1 MNEQNKEKLIAHLE
15 KGTEIF
21 LVLNDDTGI
30 IGVVERNVLCW
41 EETDGNWHE
50 LTVYVGGQHITINS
64 NNIKEVRKCILH
76 TEDEHNQII
85 GRDAFEIYN
94 VPYRLADVDFIK
106 TVLDSWDGLED
117 DAKEEITDVIAPSLT
132 SAMLKDIFGAYA
144 VVNKDNKRLHDKV
157 MELLDDLEK
166 EINEKTQ
173 NDKKAS
179 YDAGKI
185 LAGALGV
192 CSLANTILETMDKVT
207 AEKE

>member
-1 MNEQNKEKLIAHLE
+1 MKEHNKEKLIANLE
-15 KGTEIF
+15 KGTEVF

-30 IGVVERNVLCW
+30 IGVVERNVLCG

-64 NNIKEVRKCILH
+64 NNIKEVRKCIPH
-76 TEDEHNQII
+76 TEDEQNQII
-85 GRDAFEIYN
+85 GRDVFEIYKI
-94 VPYRLADVDFIK
+94 PYGLSDVEFLK

-132 SAMLKDIFGAYA
+132 SAMLKDIFDAYA
-144 VVNKDNKRLHDKV
+144 VVEKDNKRLHGKV

-166 EINEKTQ
+166 EINNKTQ
-173 NDKKAS
+173 DDKKTS
-179 YDAGKI
+179 YDTGKT
-185 LAGALGV
+185 LAGVLGV
-192 CSLANTILETMDKVT
+192 CSLANTILEAMDKVT

>member
-41 EETDGNWHE
+41 EETDGNWLE

-94 VPYRLADVDFIK
+94 VPYGLADVDFIK

>member
-64 NNIKEVRKCILH
+64 NNIKEVRKCIPH

-94 VPYRLADVDFIK
+94 VPYGLSDVNFLK

-117 DAKEEITDVIAPSLT
+117 DAKE
-132 SAMLKDIFGAYA
+132 
-144 VVNKDNKRLHDKV
+144 
-157 MELLDDLEK
+157 
-166 EINEKTQ
+166 
-173 NDKKAS
+173 
-179 YDAGKI
+179 
-185 LAGALGV
+185 
-192 CSLANTILETMDKVT
+192 
-207 AEKE
+207 